1 MTRLTCFSGIKQI
14 KYQLIWLI
22 FKIIIEGALEVFS
35 LLKFTSSAI
44 PFSYLQR
51 SPTSGS
57 FPMSYLFASGSQSI
71 AASASVLS
79 VNIQGW
85 FPLGLTGLIS
95 LMSKGL
101 SSLLQHHSSKVLI
114 LQCSAFFMV
123 QLSHPYMT
131 TGKII
136 ALTRRTF
143 VGKVRSLLFHM
154 LSRFVI
160 AFLPGS
166 RCLLILWLQSPST
179 VIWEPRRIKSVTA
192 STFPFYLP

>member
-44 PFSYLQR
+44 PFSYLRR

-85 FPLGLTGLIS
+85 FPLGLTDLIS
-95 LMSKGL
+95 LWSKGL
-101 SSLLQHHSSKVLI
+101 CRSLLQHHNSKASI
-114 LQCSAFFMV
+114 LQHSAFFMV
-123 QLSHPYMT
+123 QLSCWYMT
-131 TGKII
+131 TRK
-136 ALTRRTF
+136 T
-143 VGKVRSLLFHM
+143 
-154 LSRFVI
+154 
-160 AFLPGS
+160 
-166 RCLLILWLQSPST
+166 
-179 VIWEPRRIKSVTA
+179 IKQFS
-192 STFPFYLP
+192 